1 MYVRL
6 NVVLSCTGEM
16 TATNKPLPT
25 RLGLVAGYGAFP
37 LELAESLQKQGIEV
51 HTVAI
56 REETSAE
63 IENFSASTNWLHV
76 GQLGGM
82 IKAFKAV
89 EVDSVIFAGKVQ
101 KLHLFR
107 NFLPDLTAIKTLAL
121 LPDRRDDTI
130 MHAIVGLLAKAGIE
144 VRAQTEFAGDMLVG
158 EGHLFGPKPS
168 KEMMQDI
175 RFGYTQASGIAAL
188 DIGQTV
194 VIKQGA
200 VLAVEAIEGTDE
212 AIRRGGALGSGK
224 ATVVKVG
231 KPEQDLRFDVPAF
244 GPDTLETMHASGC
257 RSLAVEAGITLMIER
272 HRIAEMAERYGICI
286 YGYRPESG

>member
-1 MYVRL
+1 
-6 NVVLSCTGEM
+6 M
-16 TATNKPLPT
+16 TRTNNSLPGKV
-25 RLGLVAGYGAFP
+25 GLVAGYGAFP
-37 LELAESLQKQGIEV
+37 LELAEVLQQQGIEV
-51 HTVAI
+51 HTVATC
-56 REETSAE
+56 EETSRE
-63 IENFSASTNWLHV
+63 IENLSTSTCWLHV

-89 EVDSVIFAGKVQ
+89 EVDSIIFAGKVQ

-107 NFLPDLTAIKTLAL
+107 NFRPDLTAIKALAL

-130 MHAIVGLLAKAGIE
+130 MHAIVGLLAKAGVE
-144 VRAQTEFAGDMLVG
+144 VREQTEFAGEMLAG

-175 RFGYTQASGIAAL
+175 HFGYTQASGIAAL

-194 VIKQGA
+194 LVQQGA

-212 AIRRGGALGSGK
+212 AIRRGGALGNGK

-257 RSLAVEAGITLMIER
+257 RTLAVEAGITLMIER
-272 HRIAEMAERYGICI
+272 HRIAEMAERYRICI
-286 YGYRPESG
+286 YGYRPESD

>member
-1 MYVRL
+1 
-6 NVVLSCTGEM
+6 M
-16 TATNKPLPT
+16 TRTNSSLPGKV
-25 RLGLVAGYGAFP
+25 GLVAGYGAFP
-37 LELAESLQKQGIEV
+37 LELAEILQQQGIEV
-51 HTVAI
+51 HTVATC
-56 REETSAE
+56 EETSKE
-63 IENFSASTNWLHV
+63 IESLSTSTSWLHV

-107 NFLPDLTAIKTLAL
+107 NFRPDLTAIKALAL
-121 LPDRRDDTI
+121 LTDRRDDTI

-144 VRAQTEFAGDMLVG
+144 VREQTEFAGKMLAA

-168 KEMMQDI
+168 KAMMQDI
-175 RFGYTQASGIAAL
+175 RFGYSQASGIAAL

-194 VIKQGA
+194 VVQQGA

-212 AIRRGGALGSGK
+212 AIRRGGALGNGK
-224 ATVVKVG
+224 ATVIKVG

-257 RSLAVEAGITLMIER
+257 RTLGVEAGITLMIER
-272 HRIAEMAERYGICI
+272 HRIAEIAERYRICI
-286 YGYRPESG
+286 YGYRPESD

>member
-1 MYVRL
+1 
-6 NVVLSCTGEM
+6 M
-16 TATNKPLPT
+16 TTTNRSLPA

-37 LELAESLQKQGIEV
+37 IELAETLQKQGIEV
-51 HTVAI
+51 HTVAA

-63 IENFSASTNWLHV
+63 IETFSASTCWLHV

-82 IKAFKAV
+82 IKTFKAAG
-89 EVDSVIFAGKVQ
+89 VDSVIFAGKVQ

-107 NFLPDLTAIKTLAL
+107 NFRPDLTAIKALAL

-144 VRAQTEFAGDMLVG
+144 VRPQVEFAGEMLAG

-168 KEMMQDI
+168 ADSIKDI
-175 RFGYTQASGIAAL
+175 RFGYTQAAGIAAL

-194 VIKQGA
+194 VVQQGA

-212 AIRRGGALGSGK
+212 AIRRGGALGNGK
-224 ATVVKVG
+224 ATVVKVA
-231 KPEQDLRFDVPAF
+231 KPQQDLRFDVPAF

-257 RSLAVEAGITLMIER
+257 RTLAVDAGITLMIER
-272 HRIAEMAERYGICI
+272 HRIAEIAKRYRISV
-286 YGYRPESG
+286 YGCRPEAA

>member
-1 MYVRL
+1 MP
-6 NVVLSCTGEM
+6 
-16 TATNKPLPT
+16 A
-25 RLGLVAGYGAFP
+25 RLGLVAGYGSFP
-37 LELAESLQKQGIEV
+37 LELAAALQKQGVEV
-51 HTVAI
+51 HTVAA
-56 REETSAE
+56 REETFPG
-63 IENFSASTNWLHV
+63 IENFSASTCWLHV

-82 IKAFKAV
+82 IKAFKSAGI
-89 EVDSVIFAGKVQ
+89 ESVIFAGKVQ

-107 NFLPDLTAIKTLAL
+107 NFRPDLTAIRTLAL

-130 MHAIVGLLAKAGIE
+130 MHAIVSLLAKAGIE
-144 VRAQTEFAGDMLVG
+144 VRAQTEFAGEMLAG

-168 KEMMQDI
+168 KDMMQDI
-175 RFGYTQASGIAAL
+175 RFGYTQAAGIAAL

-194 VIKQGA
+194 IVQQGA

-212 AIRRGGALGSGK
+212 AIRRGGALGNGK

-257 RSLAVEAGITLMIER
+257 CTLAVEADITLMIER
-272 HRIAEMAERYGICI
+272 QRIAEMADRYRICV
-286 YGYRPESG
+286 YGYRAGQG

>member
-1 MYVRL
+1 
-6 NVVLSCTGEM
+6 M
-16 TATNKPLPT
+16 TTTNKPLPT
-25 RLGLVAGYGAFP
+25 RLGLVAGYGAYP

-51 HTVAI
+51 HTVAT
-56 REETSAE
+56 REDTSAE
-63 IENFSASTNWLHV
+63 IENFSASTCWLHV

-82 IKAFKAV
+82 IKAFKAA

-107 NFLPDLTAIKTLAL
+107 NFRPDLTAIKTLAL

-130 MHAIVGLLAKAGIE
+130 MHAIVGLLTKAGIE
-144 VRAQTEFAGDMLVG
+144 VRPQVEFAGEMLAG

-168 KEMMQDI
+168 AEGISDI
-175 RFGYTQASGIAAL
+175 RFGYVQAVGIAAL

-194 VIKQGA
+194 VVQQGA

-212 AIRRGGALGSGK
+212 AIRRGGSLGNGK
-224 ATVVKVG
+224 ATVIKVA
-231 KPEQDLRFDVPAF
+231 KPKQDLRFDVPAF

-257 RSLAVEAGITLMIER
+257 HTLAIDAGITLMIQR
-272 HRIAEMAERYGICI
+272 HRIAEIAKRYHISV
-286 YGYRPESG
+286 YGYRPESS